1 MHPSE
6 TPLTHACMDDVC
18 TRIDDRLK
26 WMEVR
31 FLKTF
36 VSQHILPSPLLF
48 SPYWYLGSD
57 GCGCDVGGGAVLGGR
72 HTAVLLLLILLLALH
87 ALVLRLATWR
97 TVGRRREG
105 RRR

>member
-36 VSQHILPSPLLF
+36 VSQHILPSPLL
-48 SPYWYLGSD
+48 S
-57 GCGCDVGGGAVLGGR
+57 VLVPWQR
-72 HTAVLLLLILLLALH
+72 WM
-87 ALVLRLATWR
+87 RL
-97 TVGRRREG
+97 
-105 RRR
+105 